1 MSKHDENHFLG
12 GFWGV
17 YLQYRNNLKLK
28 LMKTKTKRNILRLA
42 IAAFLTCSIVLAW
55 QIKNDYR
62 LTEWVL
68 AAMFVLIIILAPLM
82 AWWESDLVKNS

>member
-1 MSKHDENHFLG
+1 
-12 GFWGV
+12 
-17 YLQYRNNLKLK
+17 
-28 LMKTKTKRNILRLA
+28 MKTKTKRTILQLA

-62 LTEWVL
+62 LSEWVL

-82 AWWESDLVKNS
+82 AWWESDLVDRR